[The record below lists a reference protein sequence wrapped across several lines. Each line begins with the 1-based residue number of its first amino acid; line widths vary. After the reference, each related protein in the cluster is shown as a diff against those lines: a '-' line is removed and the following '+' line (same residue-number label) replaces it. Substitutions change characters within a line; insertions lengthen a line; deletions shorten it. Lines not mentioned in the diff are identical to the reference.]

1 MTSIPTE
8 KRRRRTQ
15 EERSSQM
22 KRRLL
27 DAAFEVLKERGY
39 AGFTTAEVAKRA
51 GVSRGAQVH
60 HFPSKNDLVSAAV
73 EHVFNMSLAH
83 GLRLAQD
90 ARQSDDPIAAL
101 LNDAMA
107 FYFSDYFYVAVDMML
122 SSEKDPE
129 FKDQTARVVAN
140 YRQPVEDE
148 WRKVMVEQGF
158 PPDKAGDILWLTVS
172 IMRGAGVR
180 RLWLQEPDQIRQI
193 LAVWRTM
200 VSAYLAADGR
210 GTSPERGV
218 A

>member
-1 MTSIPTE
+1 MTSTSTAKP
-8 KRRRRTQ
+8 RRRTQ
-15 EERSSQM
+15 EERSSEM
-22 KRRLL
+22 KRRIL

-73 EHVFNMSLAH
+73 EHVFNMSLAY

-101 LNDAMA
+101 LSDATT

-122 SSEKDPE
+122 AAEKDPV
-129 FKDQTARVVAN
+129 FKEQTGQVVAN

-148 WRKVMVEQGF
+148 WRKVMIEQGF
-158 PPDKAGDILWLTVS
+158 PPDRAGDILWLTVS
-172 IMRGAGVR
+172 ILRGAGVR
-180 RLWLQEPDQIRQI
+180 RLWLREPGQITTI
-193 LAVWRTM
+193 MGVWRTI
-200 VSAYLAADGR
+200 VSAYLAAG
-210 GTSPERGV
+210 ERAVPAELGV